1 MERYEAYKDSGVD
14 WLGEIPVGWE
24 IKKLKYGVSKVGSGV
39 TPSGGASTYQLSGI
53 PLLRS
58 QNIHVDGIKMDDV
71 AYIDEKLHDSMCN
84 SKVQAGDVLLNIT
97 GASIG
102 RCFYADENLG
112 EANVNQHVC
121 IIRPDDKIKTSYLYF
136 ILRSDLGEAQI
147 NIEQTGSGREGLN
160 FEAVKNFVIPYFSVE
175 EQTAI
180 ANFLDRKTA
189 EIDALITQKERLLEL
204 YEEEKTVIINHTV
217 TKGLDSNAELKDSGV
232 DWLGEIPVGWQL
244 KNLKHVTIH
253 GLQNGIFKKGTDF
266 GSGIKLINVGDIYT
280 HNFLIDENSL
290 ERVACTASEETK
302 YEVNTGDIFF
312 VRSSLK
318 RDGIAKTACLEG
330 RNESIVFECHLIKI
344 TPKDIAHQYLNY
356 YLNSDLLRH
365 KLISLSITTTMTTIS
380 QDAIGSVEVNI
391 PSSKEQTAIVQYINT
406 ETARIDAKIIKTQR
420 IIELQKEYRTA
431 LISEVVTGKIKVPE
445 LSTQETSV

>member
-1 MERYEAYKDSGVD
+1 MIERYEAYKDSRVDWLDEIPVGWGIVSLKWKSHIYAGGTPDKDQSEYWLDGTIPWLNSGAVNQFVITEPSDFITEEGFRKSSTKWIEKESIVVALAGQGKTKGMAAIATFRTTCNQSLSAIQPASDIDSKYLLYFLRANYLNIRGLAGEGKRDGLNLEMIGGIPISVPPLDEQTAIANFLDRKTAEIDALITQKERLLELYEEEKTAIINHAVTKGLDPNAELKDSGID
-14 WLGEIPVGWE
+14 WLGEIPVGWK

-160 FEAVKNFVIPYFSVE
+160 FEALKNFVIPYFSVE

-180 ANFLDRKTA
+180 VNFLERKT
-189 EIDALITQKERLLEL
+189 
-204 YEEEKTVIINHTV
+204 
-217 TKGLDSNAELKDSGV
+217 
-232 DWLGEIPVGWQL
+232 
-244 KNLKHVTIH
+244 
-253 GLQNGIFKKGTDF
+253 
-266 GSGIKLINVGDIYT
+266 
-280 HNFLIDENSL
+280 
-290 ERVACTASEETK
+290 
-302 YEVNTGDIFF
+302 
-312 VRSSLK
+312 
-318 RDGIAKTACLEG
+318 
-330 RNESIVFECHLIKI
+330 
-344 TPKDIAHQYLNY
+344 
-356 YLNSDLLRH
+356 
-365 KLISLSITTTMTTIS
+365 
-380 QDAIGSVEVNI
+380 
-391 PSSKEQTAIVQYINT
+391 T
-406 ETARIDAKIIKTQR
+406 EIDAKITKTQR

-431 LISEVVTGKIKVPE
+431 LISEVVTGKIKVSE